1 MTDNPLMQEQ
11 EAKKMINNYKKT
23 ISIFPNLIYFKFPFN
38 LIYEKHI
45 KKCFFLRF
53 FLIKKY
59 EIWVILKVI
68 FFYFLDKITKEIDTL
83 NPKYKRLKSRS

>member
-23 ISIFPNLIYFKFPFN
+23 IN
-38 LIYEKHI
+38 
-45 KKCFFLRF
+45 
-53 FLIKKY
+53 
-59 EIWVILKVI
+59 
-68 FFYFLDKITKEIDTL
+68 KITKEIDTL